1 MRFVNRKD
9 AEDCLLNR
17 KNLRQLNNSEVGIG
31 VNTKTP
37 FMSKLAYTAEF
48 LKVNH

>member
-1 MRFVNRKD
+1 MSFVNRKD

-31 VNTKTP
+31 VNTKMFVSEHLSP
-37 FMSKLAYTAEF
+37 SMNKLA
-48 LKVNH
+48 